1 MSGAVERTVK
11 STQEQAIA
19 AWITHLNQMRLDTL
33 IEKLNRQD
41 INLEEAL
48 KELEKIKQ
56 FIGDPAHI
64 LGSVTTKHGEIAEHM
79 QVNFE
84 NARRAIQGFNKNHT
98 FDGVGRTAPEDY
110 IRNGQQIQSKF
121 YNGLKNT
128 LFGNHALSEHMETY
142 PNFIKNGGA
151 YDIPKDQYEKMTAL
165 LEAYKKNPSQLNKA
179 DYNLAKRIDE
189 FLEEKGLE
197 LGKDINP
204 SAVEYGE
211 VQQGTAA
218 KTVDREEKNV
228 QREDEKQRKR
238 AYEESKPTLKEGVK
252 AAGISAAVEG
262 GVTFCMSVAQKR
274 KEKKFSE
281 FTSDDWKEIGVDSG
295 KGTIKGGIRGGAI
308 YVLTNFT
315 ATPANVASAY
325 VTAAFGVAEQVK
337 QLEAGSIS
345 EEDFVVNCET
355 VCLDVTVSAIASAA
369 GQVIIPIPVLGAVI
383 GNIAGEFVYE
393 LCKKQEDL
401 KSQEIIKGYYAEM
414 ERLNQQLDV
423 QLKNV
428 IAEIQKAFE
437 RFQDLEKLA
446 FDENINIAFQNS
458 VYLAVEAG
466 VEENKILKTQK
477 DIDDYFLN

>member
-1 MSGAVERTVK
+1 
-11 STQEQAIA
+11 
-19 AWITHLNQMRLDTL
+19 
-33 IEKLNRQD
+33 
-41 INLEEAL
+41 
-48 KELEKIKQ
+48 
-56 FIGDPAHI
+56 
-64 LGSVTTKHGEIAEHM
+64 
-79 QVNFE
+79 
-84 NARRAIQGFNKNHT
+84 
-98 FDGVGRTAPEDY
+98 
-110 IRNGQQIQSKF
+110 
-121 YNGLKNT
+121 
-128 LFGNHALSEHMETY
+128 
-142 PNFIKNGGA
+142 
-151 YDIPKDQYEKMTAL
+151 MTAL

-238 AYEESKPTLKEGVK
+238 AYEESKPTLKEGIK

-281 FTSDDWKEIGVDSG
+281 FISDDWKEIGVDSG

-345 EEDFVVNCET
+345 EEDFVINCET
-355 VCLDVTVSAIASAA
+355 VCLDVTVSAISSAA
-369 GQVIIPIPVLGAVI
+369 G
-383 GNIAGEFVYE
+383 
-393 LCKKQEDL
+393 
-401 KSQEIIKGYYAEM
+401 
-414 ERLNQQLDV
+414 R
-423 QLKNV
+423 
-428 IAEIQKAFE
+428 
-437 RFQDLEKLA
+437 
-446 FDENINIAFQNS
+446 
-458 VYLAVEAG
+458 
-466 VEENKILKTQK
+466 
-477 DIDDYFLN
+477 